1 MPGRDPRCVPSRAPR
16 GVPGPL
22 VGLLVVGL
30 LLAVPIPPTEA
41 TTTPMAVPNTPVL
54 SLRRLPGVVASVTA
68 DRRLAGALGPM
79 MAGTGG
85 PTGQACLSVRDPDGR
100 TLFAQNPA
108 TALIPASTMKLE
120 TGTAA
125 LGRLGAGSHF
135 TTEVRA
141 GAAPVG
147 GTVTGDLFLVGG
159 GDPLLATADFAA
171 IAGYRNQPRLATSME
186 VLADRVVAAGVRT
199 VEGRVVGD
207 ESRYDTQRYV
217 PSWSPTYASL
227 GEIGPQS
234 ALTVN
239 DGFTAWRPVA
249 VPAPAPAANAAA
261 VLTTLLRARGV
272 TIGGDAGEG
281 RAPASPTVASIDSPS
296 MADVVGVMLAESDN
310 LAAELL
316 VKELGSRFGGGG
328 TTTAGLSVIKDAL
341 APLGLAAD
349 GLASVD
355 GSGLDRSDR
364 LSCNSLQA
372 TLAQGGESGDL
383 GKGLP
388 VAGRSGTL
396 AKRFLGTPAAGKV
409 KAKTGSLKGVSA
421 LSGWAG
427 TVDGRSL
434 QFALIA
440 NELPNDA
447 SGTGLEDQVVGALA
461 TWPQAPAAADISP
474 LPAAAPAAPTKR

>member
-1 MPGRDPRCVPSRAPR
+1 MPGRAPR
-16 GVPGPL
+16 SGPTRARL
-22 VGLLVVGL
+22 GLLIGLLVAGL
-30 LLAVPIPPTEA
+30 LVAVPTPPTAAA
-41 TTTPMAVPNTPVL
+41 TAPVAVPATPVL

-68 DRRLAGALGPM
+68 DRRLAGALSPM

-120 TGTAA
+120 TASAA

-141 GAAPVG
+141 GAAPTG
-147 GTVTGDLFLVGG
+147 GTVTGDLWLVGG
-159 GDPLLATADFAA
+159 GDPLLATADFASV
-171 IAGYRNQPRLATSME
+171 AGYRSQPRLATSME
-186 VLADRVVAAGVRT
+186 VLADRVVAAGVAK

-207 ESRYDTQRYV
+207 ETRYDTQRYL

-239 DGFTAWRPVA
+239 DGFTAWRPMA
-249 VPAPAPAANAAA
+249 IPAPAPATNAAA
-261 VLTTLLRARGV
+261 VFTTLLRARGV
-272 TIGGDAGEG
+272 TVGGDAGEG
-281 RAPASPTVASIDSPS
+281 RAPASATVASIDSPS
-296 MADVVGVMLAESDN
+296 MGDVVGVMLAESDN

-316 VKELGSRFGGGG
+316 VKELGSQFGGAG
-328 TTTAGLSVIKDAL
+328 TTTAGLAVIKDAL
-341 APLGLAAD
+341 STLRLAAD

-364 LSCNSLQA
+364 LSCDTLQA

-383 GKGLP
+383 GKNLP
-388 VAGRSGTL
+388 VAGRNGTL
-396 AKRFLGTPAAGKV
+396 AKRFLATPAAGKV

-421 LSGWAG
+421 LSGWTG
-427 TVDGRSL
+427 TADGRSL

-447 SGTGLEDQVVGALA
+447 SGAGLEDRVVSALV
-461 TWPQAPAAADISP
+461 TWPQAPAQADVSP
-474 LPAAAPAAPTKR
+474 LPATASTVPTNR